1 MLTRRDL
8 LAAGSVA
15 SLFGLAAP
23 LQAQA
28 QTKVSMPALPPVP
41 SAKTFELANGLQV
54 IVLPSAR
61 APIINQMIWY
71 KVGSADEQPGKSGIA
86 HFLEHLMF
94 KGTPSVPPGEFSKI
108 VARSGGRDN
117 AFTSYDYTAYH
128 QTVAADQLDMI
139 MRMEADRMSNLIVA
153 EQELLPERDVVLEER
168 RQVVESRPAALLDEV
183 TREALYGRQGYGIPV
198 IGFPQE
204 IRGLGVADA
213 RAFYDHHYAPNNAT
227 LIIAGDTTADAV
239 RALAD
244 KYFASAARK
253 DIPPRTRSAAI
264 GAGLPRTVERRDRRV
279 AQAEWS
285 RDYVAPS
292 YRLGET
298 RHAYALQVLSQALGG
313 GQTGRLY
320 RTLVLD
326 SKIALDASTGYSPQA
341 LGLTSFG
348 IGVTPAPQRTMADA
362 AAAATQQVALLLRD
376 GIADDEIDRAKRRLL
391 AGAIYAR
398 DSLSSGPRMY
408 GSTLT
413 TGGTMADVDEWP
425 SRIVAVTSGQI
436 MEAARAVLDE
446 SRSVT
451 SLLLPENG

>member
-1 MLTRRDL
+1 MLRRRDL

-23 LQAQA
+23 LLA
-28 QTKVSMPALPPVP
+28 QTKASMPALPPVP
-41 SAKTFELANGLQV
+41 QARTFELANGLQV

-61 APIINQMIWY
+61 APIVNQMVWY
-71 KVGSADEQPGKSGIA
+71 KVGSADEAPGKSGIA

-94 KGTPSVPPGEFSKI
+94 KGTPSVPAGEFSKI
-108 VARSGGRDN
+108 VARVGGSDN
-117 AFTSYDYTAYH
+117 AFTSYDYTAYF
-128 QTVAADQLDMI
+128 QTVAADQLELI
-139 MRMEADRMSNLIVA
+139 MRMEADRMANLIVA

-168 RQVVESRPAALLDEV
+168 RTRTDSQPAALLDEV

-204 IRGLGVADA
+204 IRTLGVADA
-213 RAFYDHHYAPNNAT
+213 QSFYDHHYAPNNAV
-227 LIIAGDTTADAV
+227 LIIAGDTSGDAV
-239 RALAD
+239 RALAE
-244 KYFASAARK
+244 KYYGPVARK
-253 DIPPRTRSAAI
+253 TVPARQRSDAI
-264 GAGLPRTVERRDRRV
+264 GQGLPRTVERRDRRV
-279 AQAEWS
+279 AQPEWS
-285 RDYVAPS
+285 RDYIAPS
-292 YRLGET
+292 YRMGET
-298 RHAYALQVLSQALGG
+298 RHAYALLVLAQALGG

-320 RTLVLD
+320 RALVLD
-326 SKIALDASTGYSPQA
+326 SKIALDASVGYSPQA
-341 LGLTSFG
+341 LGLASFG
-348 IGVTPAPQRTMADA
+348 IGITPAPQRTMAEMEA
-362 AAAATQQVALLLRD
+362 AARQQVGALLRD
-376 GIADDEIDRAKRRLL
+376 GLGEDEIDGAKRRLL

-425 SRIVAVTSGQI
+425 ARIVAVTRQQV
-436 MEAARAVLDE
+436 MDAAHAVIDD

>member
-1 MLTRRDL
+1 M
-8 LAAGSVA
+8 
-15 SLFGLAAP
+15 
-23 LQAQA
+23 
-28 QTKVSMPALPPVP
+28 
-41 SAKTFELANGLQV
+41 
-54 IVLPSAR
+54 
-61 APIINQMIWY
+61 
-71 KVGSADEQPGKSGIA
+71 A

-108 VARSGGRDN
+108 IARSGGRDN

-204 IRGLGVADA
+204 IRGLGVGDA
-213 RAFYDHHYAPNNAT
+213 RAFYDRHYAPNNAT

-239 RALAD
+239 RALAE
-244 KYFASAARK
+244 KYFASAPRK
-253 DIPPRTRSAAI
+253 TIPPRTRSTAI

-362 AAAATQQVALLLRD
+362 AAAAMQQVALLLRD

-398 DSLSSGPRMY
+398 DSLASGPRMY

-425 SRIVAVTSGQI
+425 KRIVAVTSGQI

-451 SLLLPENG
+451 ALLLPENG